1 MVSFSNHLASEK
13 ERKNTMPREIVTES
27 RREKLSSQA
36 KQLIRKTERQAKGVQ
51 VETCPAPECNLSTKD
66 VKLFLSETKKYMKL
80 FKSAYMRVEQIQKSL
95 TYLHGL
101 LGNTTR
107 KNVEQMA
114 LGQKEKVRSLQYFVG
129 QSQWETE
136 PVIAIHE
143 GLIGESLGEADG
155 VMLID
160 ESSMV
165 KQGTAS
171 VGVAAQ
177 YCGSVG
183 KIANGQ
189 VGVYLGYAS
198 RKGYSLIEGQL
209 FMPEKWFEEEHA
221 EQRQAC
227 GVPEDLV
234 FKTKPEIG
242 LELLKSA
249 IQRGNLPFFWVAA
262 DALYGDSPAFRDGV
276 AATGKSYFT
285 AIKDNSLI
293 WCTPPKVRVPKW
305 SGHGPHPTRLRLS
318 DKRKQPIPVK
328 QLVQKIPK
336 QDWVRA
342 VIKEGSKGPIVC
354 DFAFLR
360 VTESRACLPAAEL
373 WLIIRRNL
381 DDPSEIK
388 YFFSNAP
395 VNTPLEEFVRISGM
409 RWPIETIFEESK
421 GEVGMDHY
429 EMRSWLGW
437 HHHMLFVS
445 LAHHFLVRLRIQFQ
459 EQAPALTIYQ
469 VRILLCSVLPSFIS
483 DIQSALERVRYYQQR
498 NFVAYRSHRKKK
510 LARLQLFTLNLAL

>member
-1 MVSFSNHLASEK
+1 MNGIAK
-13 ERKNTMPREIVTES
+13 TT
-27 RREKLSSQA
+27 SSG
-36 KQLIRKTERQAKGVQ
+36 IE
-51 VETCPAPECNLSTKD
+51 VETCIAPEFNLSTKD

-80 FKSAYMRVEQIQKSL
+80 FKSAFQRVEQIQKSL

-136 PVIAIHE
+136 PVIATHQE
-143 GLIGESLGEADG
+143 LIGESLGEEDG

-160 ESSMV
+160 ESSSV

-198 RKGYSLIEGQL
+198 RKGYSLIEGRL
-209 FMPEKWFEEEHA
+209 FMPEKWLEEGYA

-227 GVPEDLV
+227 GVPEDLD
-234 FKTKPEIG
+234 FKTKPGIG

-249 IQRGNLPFFWVAA
+249 IQRSNLPFSWVAA
-262 DALYGDSPAFRDGV
+262 DALYGDSSAFRDGI
-276 AATGKSYFT
+276 AAMGKWYFT

-293 WCTPPKVRVPKW
+293 WCSAPKVHIPQW
-305 SGHGPHPTRLRLS
+305 SGHGHHPTQLRLS
-318 DKRKQPIPVK
+318 DARKHPIQVK
-328 QLVQKIPK
+328 DLVKKIQK
-336 QDWVRA
+336 QDWTRA

-360 VTESRACLPAAEL
+360 VTESRAGLPAGEL

-395 VNTPLEEFVRISGM
+395 IHIPLAELVRVCGM
-409 RWPIETIFEESK
+409 RWPIESIFEESK

-429 EMRSWLGW
+429 EMRSWIGW
-437 HHHMLFVS
+437 HHHMLLVS

-483 DIQSALERVRYYQQR
+483 DIQSAMERVRYYQKR

-510 LARLQLFTLNLAL
+510 IAQLELFTRNLAL

>member
-1 MVSFSNHLASEK
+1 
-13 ERKNTMPREIVTES
+13 MPKEIVTET
-27 RREKLSSQA
+27 RREKLSSQT
-36 KQLIRKTERQAKGVQ
+36 KELIRKTERQLSGIQ

-80 FKSAYMRVEQIQKSL
+80 FKSAFQRVEQIQKSL
-95 TYLHGL
+95 SYLHGL

-136 PVIAIHE
+136 PVIATHQE
-143 GLIGESLGEADG
+143 LIGESLGEEDG

-160 ESSMV
+160 ESSSV

-198 RKGYSLIEGQL
+198 RKGYSLIEGRL
-209 FMPEKWFEEEHA
+209 FMPEKWLEEGYA

-227 GVPEDLV
+227 GVPEDLD
-234 FKTKPEIG
+234 FKTKPGIG

-249 IQRGNLPFFWVAA
+249 IQRSNLPFSWVAA
-262 DALYGDSPAFRDGV
+262 DALYGDSSAFRDGI
-276 AATGKSYFT
+276 AAMGKWYFT

-293 WCTPPKVRVPKW
+293 WCSAPKVHIPQW
-305 SGHGPHPTRLRLS
+305 SGHGHHPTQLRLS
-318 DKRKQPIPVK
+318 DARKHPIQVK
-328 QLVQKIPK
+328 DLVKKIQK
-336 QDWVRA
+336 QDWTRA

-360 VTESRACLPAAEL
+360 VTESRAGLPAGEL

-395 VNTPLEEFVRISGM
+395 IHIPLAELVRVCGM
-409 RWPIETIFEESK
+409 RWPIESIFEESK
-421 GEVGMDHY
+421 GEIGMDHY
-429 EMRSWLGW
+429 EMRSWIGW
-437 HHHMLFVS
+437 HHHILLVS

-483 DIQSALERVRYYQQR
+483 DIQSAMERVRYYQKR

-510 LARLQLFTLNLAL
+510 IAQLELFTRNLAL

>member
-1 MVSFSNHLASEK
+1 
-13 ERKNTMPREIVTES
+13 MPKEIVTET
-27 RREKLSSQA
+27 RRDQRLRQA
-36 KQLIRKTERQAKGVQ
+36 KQLIRKTERHFKGVQ

-66 VKLFLSETKKYMKL
+66 VKLFLKELKKYMKL
-80 FKSAYMRVEQIQKSL
+80 FKPAYTRVEQIQKSL
-95 TYLHGL
+95 TYLYGL
-101 LGNTTR
+101 LGNAIR

-136 PVIAIHE
+136 PVIAIHQ
-143 GLIGESLGEADG
+143 GLIGKSLGEEDG

-160 ESSMV
+160 ESSAV

-198 RKGYSLIEGQL
+198 RKGYSLIEGRL
-209 FMPEKWFEEEHA
+209 FMPEKWFEEEHT
-221 EQRQAC
+221 EPRQAC
-227 GVPEDLV
+227 GVPEELV

-249 IQRGNLPFFWVAA
+249 IQRGDLPFLWVAA

-276 AATGKSYFT
+276 AEAGKSYFT
-285 AIKDNSLI
+285 AIKDNTLI
-293 WCTPPKVRVPKW
+293 WPTPPKVHVPPW

-318 DKRKQPIPVK
+318 DKRKHPITVK
-328 QLVQKIPK
+328 DLVRKIQK
-336 QDWVRA
+336 QDWTRA
-342 VIKEGSKGPIVC
+342 MIKEGSQGPIVC

-360 VTESRACLPAAEL
+360 VTESRGGLPAAEL

-381 DDPSEIK
+381 EDPSEIK

-395 VNTPLEEFVRISGM
+395 LNTALEEFVRVSGM

-421 GEVGMDHY
+421 GDVGMDHY
-429 EMRSWLGW
+429 EMRSWIGW
-437 HHHMLFVS
+437 HHHMLLVS

-483 DIQSALERVRYYQQR
+483 DIQSALERVRYYQER

-510 LARLQLFTLNLAL
+510 LTRLVLFTRNLAL

>member
-1 MVSFSNHLASEK
+1 
-13 ERKNTMPREIVTES
+13 MPREIVTETS
-27 RREKLSSQA
+27 REKSSIRTKKISSRA
-36 KQLIRKTERQAKGVQ
+36 KARVSGIGI
-51 VETCPAPECNLSTKD
+51 ETCTAPECNLSTRD
-66 VKLFLSETKKYMKL
+66 VKLFLNELKKYMKL
-80 FKSAYMRVEQIQKSL
+80 FKSAFVRVEQIQKSL

-101 LGNTTR
+101 LGNTAR
-107 KNVEQMA
+107 KNVEQIA

-129 QSQWETE
+129 QSQWEPE
-136 PVIAIHE
+136 GVIAIHQ
-143 GLIGESLGEADG
+143 GLIGETLGEEDG
-155 VMLID
+155 VALID
-160 ESSMV
+160 ESSAV
-165 KQGTAS
+165 KQGTES

-198 RKGYSLIEGQL
+198 CKGYSLIEGKL
-209 FMPEKWFEEEHA
+209 FMPDPWFAEEHT

-227 GVPEDLV
+227 GVPQDLV

-249 IQRGNLPFFWVAA
+249 IQRDNLSFSWVAA

-285 AIKDNSLI
+285 AIKDNTLI
-293 WCTPPKVRVPKW
+293 WSTPPKVHVPPW
-305 SGHGPHPTRLRLS
+305 RGHGRHPSRLRLS
-318 DKRKQPIPVK
+318 DPRKRPIPVH
-328 QLVQKIPK
+328 QLVKKIQKR
-336 QDWVRA
+336 DWVQA

-360 VTESRACLPAAEL
+360 VTESRGGLPTGEL

-395 VNTPLEEFVRISGM
+395 IDTPLHEFIRVSGM
-409 RWPIETIFEESK
+409 RWPIETIFEEAK

-429 EMRSWLGW
+429 EMRSWIGW
-437 HHHMLFVS
+437 HHHMLLVS

-459 EQAPALTIYQ
+459 ERAPALTIYQ

-483 DIQSALERVRYYQQR
+483 DIQSALERVRYYQKT
-498 NFVAYRSHRKKK
+498 NFASYLSHRKKK
-510 LARLQLFTLNLAL
+510 LAQLELFTLNLAL